1 MVERKKPL
9 LCKQCRLFDKKHKVC
24 AVTVMHAGKKL
35 ELKVKPNDECHWEAL
50 GIEVQ
55 EIRAW
60 SDGKDGH
67 VEMTDGNIEMVEK
80 E

>member
-1 MVERKKPL
+1 MSEQKKKPPL
-9 LCKQCRLFDKKHKVC
+9 TCGKCMLYRPKEGCCG
-24 AVTVMHAGKKL
+24 VTVMLGDGQQY
-35 ELKVKPNDECHWEAL
+35 EITVKPDDLCHWEAA

-67 VEMTDGNIEMVEK
+67 IEYTEGK
-80 E
+80 